1 MKKEL
6 FKIDSGSEVKGTGN
20 GYYYVTCTPD
30 HPPGGAGIK
39 MKDHKKTYIPRY
51 IVKMENSLG
60 RLIDPEKE
68 EIHHIDENKK
78 NDALSNLEIRAPGS
92 HAKHHKFW
100 KKSPRTKPGQKR
112 KKMALNIISKFNERI
127 GI

>member
-1 MKKEL
+1 MKPL
-6 FKIDSGSEVKGTGN
+6 FKIDTDSEVKGTGN
-20 GYYYVTCTPD
+20 GYVYVTTTPD
-30 HPPGGAGIK
+30 HKPSGAGKK
-39 MKDHKKTYIPRY
+39 MKDHKKTYVPRY
-51 IVKMENSLG
+51 VVVVENSLG
-60 RLIDPEKE
+60 RLIDPKKE

-112 KKMALNIISKFNERI
+112 KKMAFNIISKFRERI
-127 GI
+127 EI